1 LFLKTACAGQITTAL
16 RKGPDGKQTVFML
29 DSSTVAWES
38 GMSINFINYLVALNY
53 RCAKLP
59 EKIMGVK
66 RMVHNK
72 EQTGMGRLVAQVIRL
87 TDLADYQEGS
97 VVSRTII
104 DKKTGTVTF
113 FAFDEGQGLSEHT
126 APFDALVY
134 LLEGEAEI
142 VISGKPIR
150 LKEGE
155 MIIMPANQPHA
166 LKALKNFK
174 MILTMIRS

>member
-1 LFLKTACAGQITTAL
+1 MEAKEME
-16 RKGPDGKQTVFML
+16 KNKEKP
-29 DSSTVAWES
+29 
-38 GMSINFINYLVALNY
+38 GM
-53 RCAKLP
+53 
-59 EKIMGVK
+59 EKIG
-66 RMVHNK
+66 
-72 EQTGMGRLVAQVIRL
+72 AQAIRL

-142 VISGKPIR
+142 VISGKPVR

-166 LKALKNFK
+166 LRALKNFK

>member
-1 LFLKTACAGQITTAL
+1 VNGYGLTYKTTAFL
-16 RKGPDGKQTVFML
+16 L
-29 DSSTVAWES
+29 
-38 GMSINFINYLVALNY
+38 ALNY

-59 EKIMGVK
+59 EKIMEVK

-72 EQTGMGRLVAQVIRL
+72 EQTGMEKLVAQAIRL
-87 TDLADYQEGS
+87 IDLADYQEGS

-104 DKKTGTVTF
+104 DKKMGTVTF

-126 APFDALVY
+126 TPFDALVY

-166 LKALKNFK
+166 LRALKNFK